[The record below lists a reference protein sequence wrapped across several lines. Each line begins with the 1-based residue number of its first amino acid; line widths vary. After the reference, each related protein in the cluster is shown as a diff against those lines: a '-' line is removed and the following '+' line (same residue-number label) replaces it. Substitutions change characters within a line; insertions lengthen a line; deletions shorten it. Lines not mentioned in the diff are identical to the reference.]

1 MNHKRLHRLV
11 AASVFGYALV
21 LYGST
26 VARTTS
32 LWDAGEFIASAYGLQ
47 VMHPPGSPVYM
58 LLGRLFSMFMPA
70 GQVALAVNLV
80 SVLAAALTILLTYLI
95 IVELIGWW
103 QEGGQSGEEGEGQR
117 GGQKLSPSRALA
129 IIGGII
135 GACTFAVT
143 DSFWFNAV
151 EAEVY
156 ALSMF
161 FTALAVWLGLR
172 WSIHARAEAASGAK
186 KHRKSDRYLM
196 LIAYVFGLTMGVHLM
211 ALLAF
216 FFIALLFYFV
226 RIEQPSWTG
235 RKRVFRFMAAGVV
248 SAMVFAVLY
257 PGVGIFL
264 PEGAGAS
271 GMPLV
276 FLFGVALL
284 LAAGLAYTHRRGFA
298 RANLAVLCLTAVLA
312 GYSAYA
318 LVPIR
323 SAADPP
329 IDLNDPETTEDLVPY
344 LKRQQ
349 YEQRD
354 LLAGPTFD
362 DRTGQLV
369 PDHNVQLFPRRNSFT
384 DASYAALYARYT
396 SDADYFVRYQ
406 LGTMYGRYFL
416 WNFAGKAKDEQGSGW
431 ITGLSDR
438 ETAAYVYTTPSEAA
452 SRNVYFAL
460 PLLLGLFGLLYHF
473 RRDGRRAL
481 AVLALFLVTGVGLV
495 IYLNEVP
502 RTPRERDYI
511 FVASFFA
518 FTLWIGIGAAGLLE
532 MVTKRWRFIAHARQQ
547 RETVASRFWILD
559 WGFRIGKFFPPFQQ
573 IKKLRPSNRLDSLS
587 QADHLRL
594 EQSKIPNPK
603 SKIAW
608 GLGALI
614 FLAVPGWMLLQNYD
628 DHDRSGR
635 YLARDFAYNM
645 LMSVEENAILFTEGD
660 NDTYPL
666 WYLQE
671 VEGVRPDVRVVCLAL
686 LNAPWY
692 PKQLR
697 DQWAYDAAPLPISLS
712 DKTLDDIAPTAW
724 MPRTAQL
731 PVAVDQLIEQT
742 EMRISLE
749 DTSGFESPMRWTLEG
764 RPYSDEMRV
773 LYPVDHVV
781 LDILASNAAQGW
793 TRPIYFAAT
802 TSPDS
807 RLGLDSYLQREGL
820 AQRVVPIRHE
830 DPFGRIVPGIMLDRL
845 AKFRFTR
852 LDDPS
857 VYFDPSSRGMAGSH
871 YRAAYAYTA
880 ATLADQGRQ
889 QEAKRLLDTV
899 REAVPPDTIPLPFY
913 AAYPMAQTYQALGED
928 ARALDLWRYAEPYVF
943 QDLQT
948 ATSPQWLGQAVQQV
962 QYMQRAY
969 VQARDFAGAAALGDR
984 LADLLGDEAFRL
996 PPEEFERLYEEM
1008 RQPDSLNPE
1017 NG

>member
-1 MNHKRLHRLV
+1 MDHKRLHRLV
-11 AASVFGYALV
+11 GASVFGYALV

-80 SVLAAALTILLTYLI
+80 SVLAAALTVLLTYLI

-103 QEGGQSGEEGEGQR
+103 QEGCGVASGTYT
-117 GGQKLSPSRALA
+117 AL
-129 IIGGII
+129 IGGVI

-172 WSIHARAEAASGAK
+172 WSVHARAEAASGAE

-211 ALLAF
+211 ALLTF

-235 RKRVFRFMAAGVV
+235 SKRVFRFMAAGVV
-248 SAMVFAVLY
+248 SALVFAMLY
-257 PGVGIFL
+257 PGVVIFL

-284 LAAGLAYTHRRGFA
+284 LAAGLAYTQRRGFA

-362 DRTGQLV
+362 DRTGQLS
-369 PDHNVQLFPRRNSFT
+369 PDRNVQLFPRRNSFT
-384 DASYAALYARYT
+384 DAGFAALYARYS

-438 ETAAYVYTTPSEAA
+438 ETAAYVYATPSEAA
-452 SRNVYFAL
+452 SRNAYFAL
-460 PLLLGLFGLLYHF
+460 PLLLGLFGLFYHV

-495 IYLNEVP
+495 VYLNEIP

-518 FTLWIGIGAAGLLE
+518 FTLWIGIGAAGL
-532 MVTKRWRFIAHARQQ
+532 IALLKSSIQSA
-547 RETVASRFWILD
+547 
-559 WGFRIGKFFPPFQQ
+559 FRMPH
-573 IKKLRPSNRLDSLS
+573 S
-587 QADHLRL
+587 A
-594 EQSKIPNPK
+594 
-603 SKIAW
+603 IAL
-608 GLGALI
+608 GLGALL
-614 FLAVPGWMLLQNYD
+614 FLAVPGWMLVQNYD

-697 DQWAYDAAPLPISLS
+697 DQWAYDAAPLPISLP
-712 DKTLDDIAPTAW
+712 DDALDDLSLVAW
-724 MPRTAQL
+724 APRTAQL
-731 PVAVDQLIEQT
+731 PVAVNQLIEQT

-749 DTSGFESPMRWTLEG
+749 DTSGFESPMRWTLQG
-764 RPYSDEMRV
+764 RPYSDEVRV
-773 LYPVDHVV
+773 LYPVDQVV
-781 LDILASNAAQGW
+781 LDILAGNAAQSW
-793 TRPIYFAAT
+793 ARPIYFAAT
-802 TSPDS
+802 TSPNS
-807 RLGLDSYLQREGL
+807 RLGLEPYLQREGL

-852 LDDPS
+852 LNDPS
-857 VYFDPSSRGMAGSH
+857 VYFDPSSRNMAGSH
-871 YRAAYAYTA
+871 YRATYAYTA
-880 ATLADQGRQ
+880 ATLTDQGRQ

-899 REAVPPDTIPLPFY
+899 REAVPPDTIPLTFY

-943 QDLQT
+943 RDVRT

-969 VQARDFAGAAALGDR
+969 VQARDFDGAAALGQR
-984 LADLLGDEAFRL
+984 LADLLDDDAFRL
-996 PPEEFERLYEEM
+996 PPEEFQRLYEEM
-1008 RQPDSLNPE
+1008 HRPEGPNPE